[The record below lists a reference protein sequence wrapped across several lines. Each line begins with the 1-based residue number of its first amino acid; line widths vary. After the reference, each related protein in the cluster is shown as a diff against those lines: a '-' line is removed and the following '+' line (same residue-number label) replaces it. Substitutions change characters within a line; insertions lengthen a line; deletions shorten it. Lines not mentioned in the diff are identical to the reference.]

1 MPRLLAGALSAC
13 VTKSDVRLHVAVRRR
28 RVTRVAVVVIGS
40 CLLAIV
46 AGCEP
51 AAPVPHDP
59 SLAGVV
65 ATREFLAPQTVRLVL
80 ATGESID
87 LDFET
92 TRNLNESLDEPD
104 PDELFFYGSEP
115 DGPWFAT
122 ALPYLHGGFELWQSR
137 PKAAVDGFILFES
150 GLRLLIAKNYS
161 ESLTGPMEAGAPVS
175 YLLNEQGEVTRRQ

>member
-13 VTKSDVRLHVAVRRR
+13 VTKSDPPLSDAVRRR

-65 ATREFLAPQTVRLVL
+65 ATREFMGSRTAHLVL

-87 LDFET
+87 LDFKT
-92 TRNLNESLDEPD
+92 ARNLNESLDEPD
-104 PDELFFYGSEP
+104 PDELFFYGTEP

-122 ALPYLHGGFELWQSR
+122 AIPYLHGGFELWQSR
-137 PKAAVDGFILFES
+137 PIPVDDGAILFES
-150 GLRLLIAKNYS
+150 GLRLPIAKNYS
-161 ESLTGPMEAGAPVS
+161 VSLTGRMEAGAPVIF
-175 YLLNEQGEVTRRQ
+175 LLNEQGEVTSQ